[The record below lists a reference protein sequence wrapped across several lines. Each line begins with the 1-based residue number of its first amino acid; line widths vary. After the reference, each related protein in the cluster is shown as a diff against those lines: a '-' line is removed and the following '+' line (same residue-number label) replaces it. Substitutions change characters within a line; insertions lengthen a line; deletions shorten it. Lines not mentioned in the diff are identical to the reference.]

1 MKQKLL
7 HKTLRTY
14 QILSVVVLLITA
26 PLFYVVT
33 EKLYIEDA
41 DEALILRKNEFNKYH
56 LASLKITDIN
66 TWNKYSRDV
75 KIEPMTSKL
84 IGEHF
89 IYRNYYDTLNFENE
103 PYRVLLNPIK
113 IQDKPFVFLARINL
127 VENQDL
133 MRSIV
138 YLFGIVLFLLLI
150 GLYFL
155 TKWLSLRLWQPFY
168 DTLNQ
173 IETFEIDSFLPI
185 KQNDSNIEE
194 FHRLNLSI
202 DNLIQRNVTI
212 YRSQKEFIENAAHE
226 LQTPLAV
233 FQANIETLIQRPDIT
248 QGQSKILLKL
258 MDTVSRL
265 NRLNKNLLLLSRI
278 DNHHFSEMTTVSM
291 IDLLEKNFTF
301 FAEQATPK
309 NITIVKTW
317 EHDTMLKTHS
327 FLTEILISNLFL
339 NAIKHNIDHGRI
351 EITLTKHE
359 LIFSNTGLLYPL
371 VEAKLFQRFSKAN
384 ASTQGNGLG
393 LAIVKKIVNLNR
405 WNINYQYKKPFH
417 VFSITF
423 QNPTF
428 ILN

>member
-41 DEALILRKNEFNKYH
+41 DEALMLRKNEFNKYY
-56 LASLKITDIN
+56 LATLKITDIT

-75 KIEPMTSKL
+75 KIEQMTSKL

-89 IYRNYYDTLNFENE
+89 IYRNYYDTLNLEHE
-103 PYRVLLNPIK
+103 PYRVLLSPIR
-113 IQDKPFVFLARINL
+113 IQNKPFVFLARINL

-138 YLFGIVLFLLLI
+138 YLFGTVLFLLLV

-155 TKWLSLRLWQPFY
+155 TKRLSLRLWKPFY

-173 IETFEIDSFLPI
+173 IETFEIDSFLPT
-185 KQNDSNIEE
+185 KQNDSDIEE

-202 DNLIQRNVTI
+202 DNLIQKNVTI
-212 YRSQKEFIENAAHE
+212 YRTQREFIENAAHE

-233 FQANIETLIQRPDIT
+233 FQANVETLIQRSDIT
-248 QGQSKILLKL
+248 QGQSEILLKL
-258 MDTVSRL
+258 MNTVSRL

-278 DNHHFSEMTTVSM
+278 DNHHFSEMTAVSV
-291 IDLLEKNFTF
+291 IDLLEKNFIF
-301 FAEQATPK
+301 FAEQATSK
-309 NITIVKTW
+309 NITIIKIWENDKT
-317 EHDTMLKTHS
+317 LKTHS
-327 FLTEILISNLFL
+327 FLMEILISNLFL
-339 NAIKHNIDHGRI
+339 NAIKHNIENGKI

-359 LIFSNTGLLYPL
+359 LIFSNTGLLHPL
-371 VEAKLFQRFSKAN
+371 LEVKLFERFSKAN

-393 LAIVKKIVNLNR
+393 LAIIKKIADLNG
-405 WNINYQYKKPFH
+405 WIVKY
-417 VFSITF
+417 SF
-423 QNPTF
+423 QNGLHIF
-428 ILN
+428 SVNF